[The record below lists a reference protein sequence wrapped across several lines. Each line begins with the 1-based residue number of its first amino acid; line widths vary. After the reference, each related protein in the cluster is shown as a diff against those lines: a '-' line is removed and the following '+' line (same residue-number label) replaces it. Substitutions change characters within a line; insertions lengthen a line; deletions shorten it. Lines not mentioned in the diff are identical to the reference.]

1 MFGLKIVKK
10 KTVSDLQWN
19 VSQLVQIC
27 DEKEKTIQDLTAKIS
42 CLNSKIENLQYELD
56 QYKVETQK
64 EDKSPELLVDTAET
78 PLEVAK
84 PKRQRKTVQK
94 KEGSSPR
101 KRVVHKTE
109 E

>member
-1 MFGLKIVKK
+1 MFGLKIVKN
-10 KTVSDLQWN
+10 KTYSDLEWN
-19 VSQLVQIC
+19 LSRMNEILEQ
-27 DEKEKTIQDLTAKIS
+27 KEELIQDYYNA
-42 CLNSKIENLQYELD
+42 LQKKDTEIARLRNELD
-56 QYKVETQK
+56 QYKGENK
-64 EDKSPELLVDTAET
+64 KPELLVDTAET

-94 KEGSSPR
+94 KEGSATR